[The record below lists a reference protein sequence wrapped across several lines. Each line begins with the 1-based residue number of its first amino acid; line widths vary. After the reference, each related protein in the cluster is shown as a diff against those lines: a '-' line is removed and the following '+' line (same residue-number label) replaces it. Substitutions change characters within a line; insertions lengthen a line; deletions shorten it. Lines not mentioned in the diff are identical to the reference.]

1 MNLQLPQ
8 TTGMSLSILLS
19 ASQEAQ
25 YFTASD
31 KVLFALTLLS
41 PAAM

>member
-8 TTGMSLSILLS
+8 TTGMSLAMLLS
-19 ASQEAQ
+19 AFQEAQ
-25 YFTASD
+25 RFTASD
-31 KVLFALTLLS
+31 KVLFALILVS